1 MSYSVHS
8 KSENGSSREARVLGD
23 GYVRVALMSDV
34 HLDSPFAW
42 AKPEV
47 ARKRRQ
53 ALRDAL
59 ANGIRLALDLR
70 VDVICCGGDLF
81 EQDRVSPDTAQFLR
95 VLFESAQ
102 PIPIFI
108 APGNH
113 DWLGPK
119 SLYRR
124 IRWSSNVHIFEQR
137 QLVPVTITDGL
148 TLWGAAHQAPAGAP
162 DFLEGFTVDR
172 GGVHVGLFHGSE
184 QGCFPTEEQGKQP
197 YAPFRASEIEK
208 SGLHFALLGHYHA
221 PRDEKCFTYPGNPEP
236 LTFGEAGQRGVVI
249 AAISH
254 DGLVTTERHSVAVS
268 NVFDVSI
275 AVDGCTSKQEIR
287 SCVAGALENWRGYAR
302 VTLTGEMAPE
312 IDIQA
317 VDFEDVAPSLDS
329 PAIIRFES
337 LTMAYNL
344 NQIGQEPTIR
354 GQFVRDVQA
363 SDLSPEERQRVIITG
378 LRALDGR
385 DDLEVF

>member
-1 MSYSVHS
+1 MNYSVHS
-8 KSENGSSREARVLGD
+8 KLENGNSREACVLGD
-23 GYVRVALMSDV
+23 GCVRVALMSDV

-95 VLFESAQ
+95 VLFETAQ

-113 DWLGPK
+113 DWLSPK

-124 IRWSSNVHIFEQR
+124 IRWSSNVHVFEQR
-137 QLVPVTITDGL
+137 QLEPVTITDGL
-148 TLWGAAHQAPAGAP
+148 TLWGAAHHAPAGTP

-268 NVFDVSI
+268 DVFDVSI

-287 SCVAGALENWRGYAR
+287 SRVAGALENRRGYAR
-302 VTLTGEMAPE
+302 VTLTGDMAPE

-329 PAIIRFES
+329 PPIIRFES

-363 SDLSPEERQRVIITG
+363 SDLAPEERQRVIITG
-378 LRALDGR
+378 LRALEGR